1 MEANILSMIM
11 ETNIIPIIILV
22 VLFIIKV
29 PVAYCL
35 IISTLSYFVFFP
47 TGMPMEMVIQRMI
60 SGAESFPLMAVP
72 FFILAGT
79 IMTYSGISAQ
89 LMNFAELLTGHMS
102 GGLGHVNVL
111 LSALMGGVSGSSNA
125 DAAMQSKMLVPE
137 MVKRGYGKG
146 FSAAIT
152 ASSAVITPI
161 IPPGISLILYSF
173 MADVS
178 VGKMFLAGYIPG
190 IMLTVALMIIVGI
203 ISKRRG
209 YKPSRTTKASG
220 KEIWKA
226 FKKAT
231 WALFLPF
238 GLILGLRIG
247 MFTASEAGAMTVV
260 YTIFVGFFIY
270 KELKISQLPTI
281 LWESILSTCSV
292 MLIIVAAS
300 AFGYYMSWERIP
312 QMVSQLLMNITS
324 NPIIMLLIINFML
337 LLLGMFME
345 GTPTLIILT
354 PLLVPVV
361 TALGI
366 DPVHFGIVMVVN
378 ITIGGVTPPFGTV
391 MFVVCSVL
399 RLRVTEYI
407 KEVWPFLLAL
417 FVVLI
422 IITFFPQIVML
433 LPNLFM

>member
-1 MEANILSMIM
+1 MEVNF
-11 ETNIIPIIILV
+11 IPIIILII
-22 VLFIIKV
+22 LFIIKV

-47 TGMPMEMVIQRMI
+47 TGMPMEMVVQRMI

-89 LMNFAELLTGHMS
+89 LMSFAELLTGHMS
-102 GGLGHVNVL
+102 GALGQVNVL

-152 ASSAVITPI
+152 AASAVITPI
-161 IPPGISLILYSF
+161 IPPGISLILFSF

-190 IMLTVALMIIVGI
+190 IMITVALMVVVGI
-203 ISKRRG
+203 ISKKRG
-209 YKPSRTTKASG
+209 YKPSRESKATG
-220 KEIWKA
+220 KEIWNA
-226 FKKAT
+226 FKKAS

-247 MFTASEAGAMTVV
+247 IFTASEAGAITVV
-260 YTIFVGFFIY
+260 YTMLVGFFVY
-270 KELKISQLPTI
+270 KKLELKQMPKI
-281 LWESILSTCSV
+281 LWESILSTCAV
-292 MLIIVAAS
+292 MLIIVAAT

-312 QMVSQLLMNITS
+312 HMVSQMLMNVTTS
-324 NPIIMLLIINFML
+324 PTVMLLIINFL
-337 LLLGMFME
+337 LLFLGMFME

-399 RLRVTEYI
+399 KLRITEFI
-407 KEVWPFLLAL
+407 KDVWPFLIAL
-417 FVVLI
+417 LIVLI
-422 IITFFPQIVML
+422 IITFCPQVVMF
-433 LPNLFM
+433 LPNLLMG

>member
-1 MEANILSMIM
+1 MDV
-11 ETNIIPIIILV
+11 NIIPIILMF
-22 VLFIIKV
+22 VLFFFKV
-29 PVAYCL
+29 PVAFCL

-47 TGMPMEMVIQRMI
+47 TGMPVEMVVARMV

-79 IMTYSGISAQ
+79 VMTYSGISAH
-89 LMNFAELLTGHMS
+89 LLNFAELMTGHMS
-102 GGLGHVNVL
+102 GALGQVNVL

-137 MVKRGYGKG
+137 MVKRGYDEG

-152 ASSAVITPI
+152 AASAVITPI
-161 IPPGISLILYSF
+161 IPPGISLILFAF

-190 IMLTVALMIIVGI
+190 LMLTIGLMLAVSI
-203 ISKRRG
+203 ISKKRNYR
-209 YKPSRTTKASG
+209 PSRTTRATRR
-220 KEIWKA
+220 EIWEE
-226 FKKAT
+226 FKKAI

-247 MFTASEAGAMTVV
+247 FFTASEAGAMTVV
-260 YTIFVGFFIY
+260 YSILVGFFVY
-270 KELKISQLPTI
+270 KELKIGDFPKI
-281 LWESILSTCSV
+281 LWESILSICSV

-312 QMVSQLLMNITS
+312 QMISALLMNITTS
-324 NPIIMLLIINFML
+324 PIIMLMIINVL
-337 LLLGMFME
+337 LLVLGMFME

-354 PLLVPVV
+354 PLLVPVI
-361 TALGI
+361 TNLGI
-366 DPVHFGIVMVVN
+366 DPIHFGIMMVIN

-399 RLRVTEYI
+399 KLSVSKFI
-407 KEVWPFLLAL
+407 KEIWPFLIVL
-417 FVVLI
+417 FIVLLLV
-422 IITFFPQIVML
+422 TYFPQIVL
-433 LPNLFM
+433 FLPNLLM

>member
-1 MEANILSMIM
+1 MDV
-11 ETNIIPIIILV
+11 NIIPIILMFILF
-22 VLFIIKV
+22 LIKV

-47 TGMPMEMVIQRMI
+47 TGMPMEMVIARMV

-79 IMTYSGISAQ
+79 IMTYSGISSH

-102 GGLGHVNVL
+102 GALGQVNVL

-137 MVKRGYGKG
+137 MVKRGYDEG

-152 ASSAVITPI
+152 AASAVITPI
-161 IPPGISLILYSF
+161 IPPGISLILFAF

-190 IMLTVALMIIVGI
+190 LMITVGLMIVVSI
-203 ISKRRG
+203 ISKKRNYR
-209 YKPSRTTKASG
+209 PSRETRATK
-220 KEIWKA
+220 KEIWDE
-226 FKKAT
+226 FKKAI

-247 MFTASEAGAMTVV
+247 LFTASEAGAMTVV
-260 YTIFVGFFIY
+260 YSILVGLFVY
-270 KELKISQLPTI
+270 KELKFKDFPQII
-281 LWESILSTCSV
+281 WESILSICSV

-312 QMVSQLLMNITS
+312 QMVSAGLTS
-324 NPIIMLLIINFML
+324 FTTNPIIMLMIINL
-337 LLLGMFME
+337 LLLILGMFME

-354 PLLVPVV
+354 PLLVPVI
-361 TALGI
+361 TNLGI
-366 DPVHFGIVMVVN
+366 DPVHFGIVMVIN
-378 ITIGGVTPPFGTV
+378 ITLGGVTPPFGTV

-399 RLRVTEYI
+399 KLPITKFI
-407 KEVWPFLLAL
+407 KEVWPFLLVL
-417 FVVLI
+417 FGILLLVTYLPGIVL
-422 IITFFPQIVML
+422 F
-433 LPNLFM
+433 LPNLLM